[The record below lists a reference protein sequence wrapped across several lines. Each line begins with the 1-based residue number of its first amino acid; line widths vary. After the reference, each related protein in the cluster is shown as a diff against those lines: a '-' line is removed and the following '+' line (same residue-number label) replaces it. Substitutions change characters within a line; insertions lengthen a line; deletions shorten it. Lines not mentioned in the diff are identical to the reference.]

1 MITVLVTG
9 ANRGIGLEYV
19 RQYAQSGA
27 YVFACCRQPEQA
39 AQLGALVKSFPNNV
53 AVHALDVSDD
63 TQINALSVAVGS
75 RPIDVLINNAGV
87 YGGGKQSLGECDSSE
102 WLRTLQVNSIAPY
115 KIIAAFANNVARS
128 AKKTIVGMTSKM
140 GSMDDNGSGGCYMYR
155 SSKAALNAILKSAAI
170 DLRSRGV
177 IVLTLHPGW
186 VRTDMG
192 GSGALISAQTSVT
205 GLRKI
210 IDNASLENSGKFYQ
224 YDGTE
229 VPW

>member
-1 MITVLVTG
+1 MVTG

-27 YVFACCRQPEQA
+27 YVIACCRHPELA
-39 AQLGALVKSFPNNV
+39 TQLCSLATKHTNNV
-53 AVHALDVSDD
+53 IVHALDVSDD
-63 TQINALSVAVGS
+63 AQINALKVAIGS

-87 YGGGKQSLGECDSSE
+87 YGGGNQRLGECDNSE
-102 WLRTLQVNSIAPY
+102 WLRTLQVNSIAAY
-115 KIIAAFANNVARS
+115 KIISVFADNVARS
-128 AKKTIVGMTSKM
+128 TKKTIVGMTSKM

-155 SSKAALNAILKSAAI
+155 SSKAALNAILKSAAV

-210 IDNASLENSGKFYQ
+210 IDNAGLENSGKFYQ
-224 YDGTE
+224 YNGAE